1 MNRPKIIIAGGSGFL
16 GRSLARTLN
25 AQEYEVVILSRTPL
39 PEDVPARWVKWD
51 GKTVLKPLPA
61 FVRTLFWVYGLF
73 IVLMIVSLGT
83 VTLLH
88 APAMAQGDPVART
101 LAGMIAV
108 FWGLRLIVQ
117 LFIFDASAYLTNIWL
132 KLGDHALTVVFLF
145 FTTIFTLVALRPGF
159 LF

>member
-1 MNRPKIIIAGGSGFL
+1 MKTLLTLQNALYLAGGLHF
-16 GRSLARTLN
+16 A
-25 AQEYEVVILSRTPL
+25 ILSASAL
-39 PEDVPARWVKWD
+39 VPVVLDW
-51 GKTVLKPLPA
+51 KTVLKPLPA

-88 APAMAQGDPVART
+88 APAMVQGDPVART